1 MKDMKDKN
9 YPNYMAIKEIALAH
23 FEKELVLDFAP
34 RCYENSKTVEEFISR
49 MKEIEHEKL
58 AQVKDFELN
67 ALHHKVLLV
76 KVELSTIEA
85 QKSDLLKNSQYE
97 KAADLRENQKA
108 VYKQLLA
115 LKVELETRFE
125 QLEDQLSNY
134 VEKLKIKNVLLE
146 FKTSDID
153 YKLEVCNQLYDQ
165 YTQLKAECAE
175 LRKAHKIDEA
185 TILQEKYI
193 ELGRFLNE
201 FSK

>member
-1 MKDMKDKN
+1 MKDEN
-9 YPNYMAIKEIALAH
+9 YPNYIAIKEIALGQ
-23 FEKELVLDFAP
+23 FDKELVLDFAP
-34 RCYENSKTVEEFISR
+34 RCYETSNTIEEFLAR
-49 MKEIEHEKL
+49 MKDFEQSQIK
-58 AQVKDFELN
+58 QIKDLELN

-85 QKSDLLKNSQYE
+85 QKRDLIKNSQYE
-97 KAADLRENQKA
+97 KAADVRENQKN
-108 VYKQLLA
+108 VYNQLLA

-125 QLEDQLSNY
+125 QLEDHLSNY
-134 VEKLKIKNVLLE
+134 AEKLKIKNVLLE

-153 YKLEVCNQLYDQ
+153 YKLEVCDQLHDQ
-165 YTQLKAECAE
+165 FNELKATYEI
-175 LRKAHKIDEA
+175 LRKEYKFKEA

>member
-1 MKDMKDKN
+1 MKDEN
-9 YPNYMAIKEIALAH
+9 YPNYIAIKEIALGQ
-23 FEKELVLDFAP
+23 FDKELVLDFAP
-34 RCYENSKTVEEFISR
+34 RCYETSNTIEEFLAR
-49 MKEIEHEKL
+49 MKDFEQSQIK
-58 AQVKDFELN
+58 QIKDLELN

-108 VYKQLLA
+108 VYNQLLE

-134 VEKLKIKNVLLE
+134 AEKLKIKNVLLE
-146 FKTSDID
+146 FKTCDID

-165 YTQLKAECAE
+165 YTQLKSECAE
-175 LRKAHKIDEA
+175 LRKAHQIEEA

>member
-34 RCYENSKTVEEFISR
+34 SCYEISKTVEEFISR

-97 KAADLRENQKA
+97 KAADVRENQKN
-108 VYKQLLA
+108 VYNQLLE

-125 QLEDQLSNY
+125 QLEDHLSNY
-134 VEKLKIKNVLLE
+134 AEKLKIKNVLLE

-153 YKLEVCNQLYDQ
+153 YKLEVCDQLHDQ
-165 YTQLKAECAE
+165 FNELKATYEI
-175 LRKAHKIDEA
+175 LRKEYKFKEA